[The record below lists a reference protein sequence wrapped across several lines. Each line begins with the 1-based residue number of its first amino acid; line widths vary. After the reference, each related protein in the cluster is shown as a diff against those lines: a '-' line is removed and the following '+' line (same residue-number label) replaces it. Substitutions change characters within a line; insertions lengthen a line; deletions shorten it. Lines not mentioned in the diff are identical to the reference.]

1 MELIAKVKIQ
11 GVDKVT
17 HRVKELTDKNFKFVE
32 EGGKLVRVDA
42 DEFVAYPG
50 DKFVLEN
57 EKQIKKLIDRKFAE
71 PVEGGFVVTE
81 EVTEKPVTK
90 RKSKKIESD
99 DVDDI

>member
-17 HRVKELTDKNFKFVE
+17 HRASELDNKNFKFVE
-32 EGGKLVRVDA
+32 VDGKLTRVDA

-71 PVEGGFVVTE
+71 PVEGGVVVTE
-81 EVTEKPVTK
+81 EVAEKPAPK